1 MTHTAEPQPLR
12 RLRRIALGVIV
23 FYIAIAIIVVGVI
36 IGDVALAVT
45 SVTALVVICILALAI
60 FRRLGRHLDGT
71 RH

>member
-1 MTHTAEPQPLR
+1 
-12 RLRRIALGVIV
+12 LGVIV